1 MNQGLKISR
10 DAPGFLVDFLLIKKE
25 MKKGADAK
33 SPTIANSKQKQ
44 YLRFGDLAF
53 AI

>member
-1 MNQGLKISR
+1 MMNQGLKIFR
-10 DAPGFLVDFLLIKKE
+10 EAPFLMDFLLIKKE
-25 MKKGADAK
+25 MKKGANAK